1 MTALKSNSA
10 QGQGPQKNQATAPE
24 NKTEQQSPSPS
35 PSTQIPLGGEGPKPG
50 EAPNQTGEGPG
61 LILKDI
67 KNNINSQ
74 RASLNAL
81 IDCMRTR
88 LVGSR
93 YIALAITDA
102 QRAFHHAGLALGS
115 LPESE
120 NPYPESH
127 DKDSKRIEPLY
138 LVGESLF
145 DADAEFKECDT
156 QVARVKQLRLILKNV
171 IESLQSTNNY
181 FEATFPGHCEDFVS
195 EMRLH
200 TSWLVEVK
208 MWLGWELGRI
218 RDLQDGKQEYTNP
231 VDIPLY

>member
-1 MTALKSNSA
+1 MTALKSNLA

-24 NKTEQQSPSPS
+24 NKTEQQTPSPS
-35 PSTQIPLGGEGPKPG
+35 PSTQIPLGSDGPKSGEAQNQAGEGP
-50 EAPNQTGEGPG
+50 A
-61 LILKDI
+61 LIINDLKDE
-67 KNNINSQ
+67 INSL

-102 QRAFHHAGLALGS
+102 QRAFHHSGLALGS

-127 DKDSKRIEPLY
+127 DSDSKRIEPIFI
-138 LVGESLF
+138 VGKSLF
-145 DADAEFKECDT
+145 NADTEFQGCDT
-156 QVARVKQLRLILKNV
+156 QVARVKKLRSILKNV
-171 IESLQSTNNY
+171 IESLQFDNNR
-181 FEATFPGHCEDFVS
+181 FEATFPGHLEDFVS
-195 EMRLH
+195 EMRIH
-200 TSWLVEVK
+200 TSWLIEVK